1 MKTNNSIK
9 SDDLSESLRRK
20 IFELQSD
27 KPVRL
32 VPERELAAQLG
43 VSRMTVRVVLKKL
56 KDEGILVQ
64 KQGSGTFI
72 NAVTGLDQISFLV
85 APDLKKDDPFYTAF
99 MSEVY
104 HALSKK
110 NISVKFVDCD
120 RIHTAGQDKSPL
132 IIIGIIDEE
141 LIKRVVEAYINVIT
155 VYMYPDID
163 TFTQIVFDDYG
174 IGYRA
179 AKLLIER
186 DMNVLVHLAGPLK
199 YPSPRFRSQ
208 GFHHAAERF
217 AVKCVELD
225 GKMNYNCGVNMVN
238 DVLALIGNTQDKV
251 GVFASNDWMALGLMH
266 ALQENGIVIPDRISI
281 IGCDDIPLA
290 SQGKPALTTF
300 RWDFEL
306 LIEEVLTEFRYMYS
320 SPTYCRKKIML
331 NAEYVERDTLRG

>member
-1 MKTNNSIK
+1 MNNNNTIK
-9 SDDLSESLRRK
+9 SDDLSESLRQK
-20 IFELQSD
+20 IRELQSD
-27 KPVRL
+27 TPVRL
-32 VPERELAAQLG
+32 VPERQLAEQYG

-56 KDEGILVQ
+56 KAEGLLVQ
-64 KQGSGTFI
+64 KQGSGTYITPAVRLRHI
-72 NAVTGLDQISFLV
+72 NFLV

-120 RIHTAGQDKSPL
+120 RIGNTRGDESPL
-132 IIIGIIDEE
+132 IIIGIIDEG
-141 LIKRVVEAYINVIT
+141 LIKRVIAAYPNVIT
-155 VYMYPDID
+155 VYLYPDID

-186 DMNVLVHLAGPLK
+186 DVGVLVHLAGPLK

-225 GKMNYNCGVNMVN
+225 GKMNYNCGVNMVD
-238 DVLALIGNTQDKV
+238 DVIALLDEAGDRV

-266 ALQENGIVIPDRISI
+266 ALQERKIGIPDQISI

-290 SQGKPALTTF
+290 GQGKPALTTF
-300 RWDFEL
+300 RWDFAL
-306 LIEEVLTEFRYMYS
+306 LIEQVLAEFRDMYS
-320 SPTYCRKKIML
+320 SPAYCRKKIML
-331 NAEYVERDTLRG
+331 NAEYIERDTLYR